1 MFASLVLLSLLLG
14 VATAVVAGLSFQQPR
29 AYPVAWRGAEY
40 GLELHDGRLSVGN
53 MPQVRAEERERWS
66 SLAELKRDFD
76 ERFDVQHV
84 TLQRLRYGTP
94 EYDDAKKGM
103 DRLRADYEARRRE
116 IVAGPRLAAVK
127 HSLPLWAVVL
137 SSLPL
142 PATWTVLWLARR
154 PRLRRELR
162 TPTGL
167 LASLLLAINLA
178 MAGLWAW
185 SYFGGGAWTFE
196 PTAIAPPITNW
207 HARSWLLF
215 RSVRMDRGQVQ
226 FLSKE
231 IPLTRGDSIN
241 VRTGYEHGG
250 GFIPVGRI

>member
-66 SLAELKRDFD
+66 LLAELKRDFD

-127 HSLPLWAVVL
+127 HSLPHRVSPRNAAKHIIEL
-137 SSLPL
+137 SALE
-142 PATWTVLWLARR
+142 RR
-154 PRLRRELR
+154 
-162 TPTGL
+162 
-167 LASLLLAINLA
+167 
-178 MAGLWAW
+178 
-185 SYFGGGAWTFE
+185 
-196 PTAIAPPITNW
+196 
-207 HARSWLLF
+207 
-215 RSVRMDRGQVQ
+215 
-226 FLSKE
+226 
-231 IPLTRGDSIN
+231 
-241 VRTGYEHGG
+241 
-250 GFIPVGRI
+250 